1 MSWRALQG
9 ISSLLGITSILAGL
23 AAGQAP
29 KESKPP
35 KLSASAIR
43 IEPVDAED
51 VSIPAEFRY
60 AIYERVIE
68 RVRQA
73 GTFQKVLRSGDRS
86 GDAISDLVTLHMR
99 VAGFKEGNRTEREL
113 TTVLGATKI
122 DIDTTVTAKDGHT
135 MVEKSVTGKVRFRGD
150 NLGATND
157 LAKHITKVL
166 RESF

>member
-1 MSWRALQG
+1 MSPLAPQRVFCGLA
-9 ISSLLGITSILAGL
+9 IAAMLAGSV
-23 AAGQAP
+23 AGQEQKDA
-29 KESKPP
+29 KP

-73 GTFQKVLRSGDRS
+73 GTFQKVLRSGDHA
-86 GDAISDLVTLHMR
+86 GDGISDLVTLHMR

-122 DIDTTVTAKDGHT
+122 DIDTSVTAKDGRT
-135 MVEKSVTGKVRFRGD
+135 LVEKSVTGKVRFRGD